1 MAPSVSPAEFPAVT
15 RPPARNAGFS
25 AASPSSDVSGRR
37 NSSWSATFQPA
48 SEKTAIGTTVSFITP
63 SAQAAV
69 AFCCDASANASAR
82 SFVIAGKRSW
92 RFSAVW
98 PMTAADS
105 SISRSETKRGL
116 KSTSWPIA

>member
-1 MAPSVSPAEFPAVT
+1 MT

-25 AASPSSDVSGRR
+25 AARPSSDVSGRR
-37 NSSWSATFQPA
+37 NSSWAATFQPA
-48 SEKTAIGTTVSFITP
+48 SENTAIGTTVSFITP
-63 SAQAAV
+63 SSHAAA

-82 SFVIAGKRSW
+82 SFVIAGKRSC

-98 PMTAADS
+98 PITAADS
-105 SISRSETKRGL
+105 SISRSDTKRGL